1 MRTMPL
7 LGSLLALTGL
17 AASAPGAQATL
28 LSTLISGGG
37 TITDGDKVFSNFSC
51 VGTGQTNGCNA
62 LDVSALSGS
71 SIGLAFNGGLVAN
84 GAGGVQ
90 DTVIG
95 YHVAVTDPLQAI
107 SQLSL
112 SFNGAI
118 QNATSVNDASVSVT
132 EQAKSGGTI
141 VGQINVSA
149 PVDLQDPPF
158 EGIFDI
164 PLNGKFTQ
172 LDVTKDIL
180 ISTFKDGVSGTISL
194 IEQDF
199 AQTSQQSNPVPEP
212 TVLAL
217 LGSGLLALGLLRRC
231 SVTRQE

>member
-1 MRTMPL
+1 MRTLSL
-7 LGSLLALTGL
+7 LGSGLLALAGL
-17 AASAPGAQATL
+17 AAAAPGAHATL
-28 LSTLISGGG
+28 LTTLISGGG

-51 VGTGQTNGCNA
+51 VGTQSTGQSNGCNA

-95 YHVAVTDPLQAI
+95 YHVAVTDPTQAI
-107 SQLSL
+107 AQLSL

-118 QNATSVNDASVSVT
+118 QNATSLNDASVSIT

-158 EGIFDI
+158 EGVFDI
-164 PLNGKFTQ
+164 PLNGRFTS

-199 AQTSQQSNPVPEP
+199 AQTGQQNVVPEP

-217 LGSGLLALGLLRRC
+217 LGSGLLAIGVLQRRR
-231 SVTRQE
+231 S